1 MQRRSRAARE
11 SEEPE
16 QTAAADSRQ
25 GEEGCSPTPRIAIAH
40 FALSVVVWPW
50 SWIVSFLQLLTF
62 LQIRQPGKF
71 MRAMVFLTQGL
82 CQTTAN
88 IQAAAAHAC

>member
-1 MQRRSRAARE
+1 LFFHRLAM
-11 SEEPE
+11 
-16 QTAAADSRQ
+16 
-25 GEEGCSPTPRIAIAH
+25 
-40 FALSVVVWPW
+40 VVDFV
-50 SWIVSFLQLLTF
+50 FFFFQLLTF

-88 IQAAAAHAC
+88 TQTAADHGRAR